1 MSLGVSIEDF
11 IKKRRISMQQQLPG
25 PLGDFY
31 RAGGNEQLLA
41 GVPVTSENTVL
52 DVGAFEG
59 RFTTEVCWRLG
70 ARCIAVEPV
79 PSFCATLRDQ
89 FANNHRVR
97 ILEAAVGA
105 ADGEV
110 ELLVQGDGTT
120 AYSSLGGQR
129 VRVAQIDAARLVA
142 EVPIPALLK
151 LNVEGAE
158 YDALDRLLD
167 AGLLGRIRSI
177 LVQFHR
183 SVPDCDERRNRIRYS
198 LSQSHREVFCYPFVW
213 ERWDIHP

>member
-1 MSLGVSIEDF
+1 MSLGVAIDDF
-11 IKKRRISMQQQLPG
+11 IKRRRFRMQQQLPG

-31 RAGGNEQLLA
+31 RAGGNERLLT
-41 GVPVTSENTVL
+41 GVPVTSEDTVL

-59 RFTTEVCWRLG
+59 SFTTEVCWRLG

-79 PSFCATLRDQ
+79 PSFCGILRNQ
-89 FANNHRVR
+89 FANNDRVR
-97 ILEAAVGA
+97 IIEAAVGA

-110 ELLVQGDGTT
+110 ELFLQGDGTT
-120 AYSSLGGQR
+120 AYSKLGGQR

-142 EVPIPALLK
+142 EVPMPALVK

-183 SVPDCDERRNRIRYS
+183 SVSDCDQRREGIRCS
-198 LSQSHREVFCYPFVW
+198 LAKSHREVFCFPFVW